1 MTPADFHTTH
11 FLVPKH
17 EILAKSKHEEIL
29 SSLGVEVQKLPKIKM
44 QDPQV
49 RLLGAKD
56 GDIIK
61 ITRKD
66 ATREN
71 VYYRLVVKQF

>member
-1 MTPADFHTTH
+1 LTPADFRTSH

-17 EILAKSKHEEIL
+17 EVLTKSKHEEIL
-29 SSLGVEVQKLPKIKM
+29 TSLGVDAQKLPKIKL

-49 RLLGAKD
+49 RLLGAKE
-56 GDIIK
+56 GDIVK

-66 ATREN
+66 PTKEN
-71 VYYRLVVKQF
+71 VYYRLVVK

>member
-1 MTPADFHTTH
+1 LTPADFHTTH

>member
-1 MTPADFHTTH
+1 MTPADFHTSH

-49 RLLGAKD
+49 RLLGARD

-71 VYYRLVVKQF
+71 VYYRLVVKQ

>member
-1 MTPADFHTTH
+1 MTPADFHTSH

-29 SSLGVEVQKLPKIKM
+29 TSLGVDAQKLPKIKL

-49 RLLGAKD
+49 KFLGAKD
-56 GDIIK
+56 GDIVK

-66 ATREN
+66 PTKEN
-71 VYYRLVVKQF
+71 IYYRLVVK

>member
-1 MTPADFHTTH
+1 MTPADFHTSH

-17 EILAKSKHEEIL
+17 EILAKSKHEEL
-29 SSLGVEVQKLPKIKM
+29 LTSLGVDAQKLPKIKL

-49 RLLGAKD
+49 RLLGAKE
-56 GDIIK
+56 GDIVK

-66 ATREN
+66 PTKEN
-71 VYYRLVVKQF
+71 VYYRLVVK

>member
-1 MTPADFHTTH
+1 LTPADFHTTH

-17 EILAKSKHEEIL
+17 EILAKSKHDEIL
-29 SSLGVEVQKLPKIKM
+29 SSLGIEAQKLPKIKM

-49 RLLGAKD
+49 RLLGAKE

-61 ITRKD
+61 ITRED
-66 ATREN
+66 ATKEN
-71 VYYRLVVKQF
+71 LYYRLVVK

>member
-1 MTPADFHTTH
+1 LTPADFHTSH

-17 EILAKSKHEEIL
+17 EILAKSKHEEL
-29 SSLGVEVQKLPKIKM
+29 LTSLGVDAQKLPKIKL

-49 RLLGAKD
+49 RLLGAKE
-56 GDIIK
+56 GDIVK

-66 ATREN
+66 PTKEN
-71 VYYRLVVKQF
+71 VYYRLVVK

>member
-1 MTPADFHTTH
+1 MSPADFHTSH

-17 EILAKSKHEEIL
+17 EILAKSKHEELI
-29 SSLGVEVQKLPKIKM
+29 SSLGVDAQKLPKIKLH
-44 QDPQV
+44 DPQV
-49 RLLGAKD
+49 GSLGAKE

-66 ATREN
+66 PTREN
-71 VYYRLVVKQF
+71 AYYRLVVK

>member
-1 MTPADFHTTH
+1 MTPADFRTSH

-29 SSLGVEVQKLPKIKM
+29 TSLGVEAQKLPKIKM
-44 QDPQV
+44 HDPQV
-49 RLLGAKD
+49 RLLGAKE

-61 ITRKD
+61 IIREDLTK
-66 ATREN
+66 EN
-71 VYYRLVVKQF
+71 VYYRLVVK